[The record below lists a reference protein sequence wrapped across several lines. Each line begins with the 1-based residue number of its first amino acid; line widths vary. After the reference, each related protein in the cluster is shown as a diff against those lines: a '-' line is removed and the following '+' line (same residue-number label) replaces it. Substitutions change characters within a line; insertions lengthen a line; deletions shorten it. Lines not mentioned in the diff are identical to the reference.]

1 MLKLPVMFQ
10 FENRDFVSCLEL
22 ASPDFDEVES
32 LEQLSPLPWR
42 EKEGIGLL
50 NVQIAKK
57 VLSMTPVL
65 SRMSLLEGRK
75 HILTLADKTAF
86 FGSFFCGI
94 QQQGNVGNMHV
105 MGCFLVC
112 LYLLK
117 LSCTGKGPTPLMME

>member
-1 MLKLPVMFQ
+1 MFQ

-57 VLSMTPVL
+57 VLSIYGSCLVSHVTA
-65 SRMSLLEGRK
+65 GRK
-75 HILTLADKTAF
+75 KTHPNAR
-86 FGSFFCGI
+86 
-94 QQQGNVGNMHV
+94 
-105 MGCFLVC
+105 
-112 LYLLK
+112 
-117 LSCTGKGPTPLMME
+117 

>member
-10 FENRDFVSCLEL
+10 FEKRDFVSCLEL

-42 EKEGIGLL
+42 EKEEIGLL

-86 FGSFFCGI
+86 FGSFVCGI
-94 QQQGNVGNMHV
+94 QQQGNFSM
-105 MGCFLVC
+105 
-112 LYLLK
+112 
-117 LSCTGKGPTPLMME
+117 